1 MEPKIDDL
9 PSEAVQQ
16 DSVED
21 KAPDPRKHY
30 DSPEG
35 LAEDVELDLATREAL
50 LLEWKYDLTQQLE
63 AESEGMSAP
72 EASGAAQNAR
82 LAAESRR
89 VSQAHEAVSSEL
101 ERANTAAQ
109 GN

>member
-1 MEPKIDDL
+1 MEPNPDDL

-21 KAPDPRKHY
+21 KAPNPRKHY
-30 DSPEG
+30 DSPEA
-35 LAEDVELDLATREAL
+35 LAEDVDLDLATREAL

-63 AESEGMSAP
+63 AESEGMGAP
-72 EASGAAQNAR
+72 ASSGASQNAR

-89 VSQAHEAVSSEL
+89 VSQAHDAVLAEL
-101 ERANTAAQ
+101 KRANAVAQ
-109 GN
+109 GS